1 MSLMQKINNRLCAV
15 FVKQKHVSLKRLKS
29 YILCDAVSVEA
40 QCQTSK
46 GVLIFEEEAFF
57 PCKSYCKFLLLISGQ
72 DAYIRLLLQ
81 IGRDKLL
88 LGRR

>member
-15 FVKQKHVSLKRLKS
+15 FVKQNHVSLKRLKS
-29 YILCDAVSVEA
+29 YILCDAVSVGA

-46 GVLIFEEEAFF
+46 GVLIFEEEPFF
-57 PCKSYCKFLLLISGQ
+57 PCKSCCKFLLLISGQ

-88 LGRR
+88 LGR

>member
-29 YILCDAVSVEA
+29 YVLCDAVNVGA

-57 PCKSYCKFLLLISGQ
+57 LAISHCEFLLLSSGQ
-72 DAYIRLLLQ
+72 DADIRLLLQ
-81 IGRDKLL
+81 VGRDQLL